1 MQTVPADPLLKAV
14 TDGADDDDDVGYWA
28 GSDRTVHIYIYI
40 YIYHMYM
47 LLANFSVEALRTGEV
62 CMVQAV

>member
-1 MQTVPADPLLKAV
+1 MMMMWDI
-14 TDGADDDDDVGYWA
+14 GRG
-28 GSDRTVHIYIYI
+28 RTEPYIYIYI